1 MISVYGHETI
11 EHIAD
16 MGIRGWGATKEDAFR
31 EVGLALAELMFDVE
45 GIDAEDNIE
54 VECSEPELED
64 LLVEF
69 LNRFLCRMDIE
80 ELVCV
85 GLDVESIE
93 LTGGSY
99 NIKAKAG
106 CIKRSGV
113 KERLLHE
120 VKAATYCGA
129 KVEISDSG
137 IWEAVCVVDM

>member
-1 MISVYGHETI
+1 MCVYGHETI

-31 EVGLALAELMFDVE
+31 EVGLALAELMLDVE
-45 GIDAEDNIE
+45 DIDAEDKIE

-69 LNRFLCRMDIE
+69 LNSLLYRLDVE

-85 GLDVESIE
+85 DLDVESIE
-93 LTGGSY
+93 HNRGFY
-99 NIKAKAG
+99 NIKANAG
-106 CIKRSGV
+106 CIKRSSV
-113 KERLLHE
+113 KKRLLDE
-120 VKAATYCGA
+120 VKAATYYGA
-129 KVEISDSG
+129 KVEMSGSG